1 MDSCEPL
8 STNWGM
14 PSVLMSRWTIRFD
27 HTIAIVTDPCP
38 TRLLTGLVGK
48 HQRLVAGDEEAEGDK
63 ENVQLRRLAVA
74 VALKGLTHAAVEGPL
89 ELVQGV
95 RPKIVREWLD
105 ANTTPR
111 WVAAMSFSS
120 P

>member
-27 HTIAIVTDPCP
+27 HTIAIVTDH
-38 TRLLTGLVGK
+38 GLSSSGTK
-48 HQRLVAGDEEAEGDK
+48 SHQRLVAGDEEAEGDK
-63 ENVQLRRLAVA
+63 ENVQLRRMAVA
-74 VALKGLTHAAVEGPL
+74 VVLKGLKHAAAEGPL

-95 RPKIVREWLD
+95 RPNIVRECLD

-111 WVAAMSFSS
+111 WVATMSFSI

>member
-14 PSVLMSRWTIRFD
+14 PSVLMSRWTTRFD
-27 HTIAIVTDPCP
+27 HTIAIVTDH
-38 TRLLTGLVGK
+38 GLSSSGIK
-48 HQRLVAGDEEAEGDK
+48 SHQRLVAGDEEAEGDK